1 METDLLIDEL
11 SSEPWGT
18 LVVPTTAELLGGP
31 ETTTSYFIKS
41 KFSSASYTFLVTDL
55 TSVWVQSCDRA
66 DVKRLKQVPSPLA
79 TSFSFYPTLSPRDY
93 FLLFHPRNSIPW

>member
-66 DVKRLKQVPSPLA
+66 DVKRLKQVPSPQSHMILIRPHTFA
-79 TSFSFYPTLSPRDY
+79 QR
-93 FLLFHPRNSIPW
+93 LLFTFYIRNSIPW